1 MRLSYF
7 PPVLFRLMSHSDC
20 QESLNIFFLYFLQS
34 ETDVKDIFPYG
45 KQTNGTVTAFFL
57 SFFFLE
63 ICNAFSN
70 YFTVGCL
77 ITAVYEATKS
87 LL

>member
-20 QESLNIFFLYFLQS
+20 QESLNIFSFIFCK
-34 ETDVKDIFPYG
+34 VKQMSKIFSPMEN
-45 KQTNGTVTAFFL
+45 KQMVLSLLSFFL
-57 SFFFLE
+57 FFFLE

-77 ITAVYEATKS
+77 ITVVYEATKS

>member
-57 SFFFLE
+57 SFSWRFVMHLV
-63 ICNAFSN
+63 I
-70 YFTVGCL
+70 
-77 ITAVYEATKS
+77 IS
-87 LL
+87 LWDV